1 MEAGVHDA
9 LLVET
14 GLTRACICIDKD
26 YAGYEHAA
34 DIRDSF
40 KGTGVDL
47 RFVKAAGDH
56 HDVSDHLAA
65 GLGVDELV
73 PVKRSPPP
81 SLRSL
86 EEGCISP
93 NPQGVVRLGL
103 ALKLVK
109 A

>member
-1 MEAGVHDA
+1 MGAGKWKQEYTDA

-14 GLTRACICIDKD
+14 GLTRAFICIDKD
-26 YAGYEHAA
+26 DAGYEHAA

-65 GLGVDELV
+65 GARGYPRWERNFSSAFRDVLHNE
-73 PVKRSPPP
+73 RSH
-81 SLRSL
+81 R
-86 EEGCISP
+86 
-93 NPQGVVRLGL
+93 
-103 ALKLVK
+103 
-109 A
+109 